1 MGGKRRRRREEV
13 YNSNLKFVS
22 GGREAVDSGSEE
34 PGVDE
39 TEKLRDRG
47 WGEWEKHSSGIG
59 GKLLKKMGFKGSG
72 LGKQESGRVNPVVP
86 NKRKRG
92 LGLGYGSD
100 TRPQLKLDPEY
111 PYEEFSVQNI
121 IKKMAEKKAESLK
134 QKKGA
139 QLKLI
144 LHSRVK
150 LKGLVNRG
158 DLNGKVGIVTGFF
171 NDKKQRWP
179 VEVEGEILLFREK
192 NLEYHNNEIS

>member
-22 GGREAVDSGSEE
+22 GGREAVDSGSEDA
-34 PGVDE
+34 GIDE
-39 TEKLRDRG
+39 TAKSRDRG

-100 TRPQLKLDPEY
+100 NRPQIKLDPEY

-121 IKKMAEKKAESLK
+121 IKRMAQKKAEKSE
-134 QKKGA
+134 QKKA
-139 QLKLI
+139 QTLELN
-144 LHSRVK
+144 LGSRVK
-150 LKGLVNRG
+150 LKGLVKRA
-158 DLNGKVGIVTGFF
+158 DLNDKIGVVTGSF
-171 NDKKQRWP
+171 NEKKQRWP
-179 VEVEGEILLFREK
+179 VEVEGEMLLFREK
-192 NLEYHNNEIS
+192 NIDYHNNEIS